1 MYRKLNKKEVEE
13 FTKKYF
19 NIWNGDIKS
28 VSCIEYNNI
37 KEYLI
42 NEHYFYIV
50 KCLII

>member
-1 MYRKLNKKEVEE
+1 MYKRLSKEETEE
-13 FTKKYF
+13 FIKKYF

-28 VSCIEYNNI
+28 VSCVEYCNV

-50 KCLII
+50 K